1 MTQVKICGLTRSS
14 DVELACALGAD
25 YLGFNFAA
33 SSPRRVAL
41 EAARDLAA
49 AARPGVLRVGV
60 FVHESAEEVRDA
72 IAAARLDLV
81 QIHRPLSAEDLDR
94 SPIPVIAVVGV
105 SRNGADASPPELL
118 ARCHSVLCDTSVAGR
133 TGGTGTVFDWRLLVG
148 KRWPVPIILAGGL
161 DPDNVGEAIARVHP
175 DAVDV
180 ASGVESSPGVKDEKK
195 MRLFFEAVRKADAS
209 SPSPSG
215 RGAG

>member
-1 MTQVKICGLTRSS
+1 MTHVKICGLTRPG
-14 DVELACALGAD
+14 DVELACVLGAD

-33 SSPRRVAL
+33 ESPRRVAL
-41 EAARDLAA
+41 ESARQLAR

-60 FVHESAEEVRDA
+60 FVDESAEEVRDA

-94 SPIPVIAVVGV
+94 SPLPVIAVVRV
-105 SRNGADASPPELL
+105 SRNGTEAAPAELL
-118 ARCHSVLCDTSVAGR
+118 SRCRSVLCDTAMPGR
-133 TGGTGTVFDWRLLVG
+133 TGGTGSVFDWGLLAG
-148 KRWPVPIILAGGL
+148 RAWPVPLILAGGL
-161 DPDNVGEAIARVHP
+161 DAENVGEAIARVHP
-175 DAVDV
+175 AAVDV

-195 MRLFFEAVRKADAS
+195 MRLFFEAVTRADAS

>member
-1 MTQVKICGLTRSS
+1 MTQVKICGLTRPA

-33 SSPRRVAL
+33 ASSRRVTL
-41 EAARDLAA
+41 EAARALIRE
-49 AARPGVLRVGV
+49 ARPGVLRVGV
-60 FVHESAEEVRDA
+60 FVDETPEEIRDA

-94 SPIPVIAVVGV
+94 APVPVIAVVCV
-105 SRNGADASPPELL
+105 SRNGADAPSPELL
-118 ARCHSVLCDTSVAGR
+118 ARCRSVLCDTAVPGR
-133 TGGTGTVFDWRLLVG
+133 AGGTGTVFDWRLLAG
-148 KRWPVPIILAGGL
+148 RDWPVPIILAGGL

-175 DAVDV
+175 SAVDV
-180 ASGVESSPGVKDEKK
+180 ASGVESSPGIKNEKR
-195 MRLFFEAVRKADAS
+195 MRLFFEAVRRADAS